1 MQDKRIIELYWAR
14 DTEAIVQS
22 GRKYGSY
29 CFSVAKNILENHEDA
44 EECVNDTWFD
54 AWNAMPPHRPKV
66 LRMFFAKITRRI
78 SLDRW
83 RRRMSQKRGS
93 GETPAVLEELAE
105 CIAGESDLEEEI
117 IANELAECI
126 RVFLRMLPAR
136 DCDVFLRRYFFTE
149 SISEISAGYG
159 LTNNHTSVIL
169 NRTRNKLKTYLAGEG
184 YFNEQT

>member
-1 MQDKRIIELYWAR
+1 
-14 DTEAIVQS
+14 
-22 GRKYGSY
+22 
-29 CFSVAKNILENHEDA
+29 
-44 EECVNDTWFD
+44 
-54 AWNAMPPHRPKV
+54 
-66 LRMFFAKITRRI
+66 
-78 SLDRW
+78 
-83 RRRMSQKRGS
+83 MSQKRGS
-93 GETPAVLEELAE
+93 GETPAVLEELAD

-169 NRTRNKLKTYLAGEG
+169 SRTRNKLKTYLAGEG
-184 YFNEQT
+184 YFNE